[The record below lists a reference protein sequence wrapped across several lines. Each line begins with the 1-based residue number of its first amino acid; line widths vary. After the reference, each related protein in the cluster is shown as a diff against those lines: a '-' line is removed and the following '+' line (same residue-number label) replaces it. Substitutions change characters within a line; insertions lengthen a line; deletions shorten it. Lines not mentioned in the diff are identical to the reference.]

1 MDQAMLDWLSTGDPM
16 GVLGDLAKPIYAAI
30 RHELKHLPTFSPK
43 AIHGSVIA
51 RMMISH
57 NTAELTE
64 EQWEI
69 ADAAV
74 RIIADRISVFRSE
87 RQRLHPIPLVPS
99 LCDRSKM
106 ERLLVRWAVSQG
118 WKGSSYEWL
127 RYFNRTYFEY
137 SDGYNMLVGQLE
149 GIEGRYIWAVAAVIR
164 RSKLELVKV
173 KLEKQSEGWV
183 SVDTRLLEIY

>member
-1 MDQAMLDWLSTGDPM
+1 MDQAMIDWLSTGDPM
-16 GVLGDLAKPIYAAI
+16 GVLGDLAKPIYDAI
-30 RHELKHLPTFSPK
+30 RRELKHLPTFTPK
-43 AIHGSVIA
+43 AIHGAVIA
-51 RMMISH
+51 RMMTSP
-57 NTAELTE
+57 NTAELTD

-69 ADAAV
+69 VDAAV
-74 RIIADRISVFRSE
+74 KILAARISFFRAE
-87 RQRLHPIPLVPS
+87 RQWLNPLPLVPS
-99 LCDRSKM
+99 ICDRSKM
-106 ERLLVRWAVSQG
+106 EGLLVRWAVSQG
-118 WKGSSYEWL
+118 WTGSGYEWL

-173 KLEKQSEGWV
+173 KLEKRSEGWV